1 MKLYSKL
8 TGAELTVI
16 ASLPGGL
23 VLTMSKCTSASAFYV
38 RNGTL
43 RGAFTIKKR
52 KPVAE
57 IGLPIEDVTKYFTK
71 QFIIKSFDTDRD
83 GVVKKVIT
91 ECGESFTSQDLCQYM
106 STKTKHKMMID
117 DYANT
122 LLFEARLKELK

>member
-43 RGAFTIKKR
+43 REAFTIKKR

-57 IGLPIEDVTKYFTK
+57 IGLPIEDVTK
-71 QFIIKSFDTDRD
+71 QIGRAH
-83 GVVKKVIT
+83 V
-91 ECGESFTSQDLCQYM
+91 
-106 STKTKHKMMID
+106 
-117 DYANT
+117 
-122 LLFEARLKELK
+122 